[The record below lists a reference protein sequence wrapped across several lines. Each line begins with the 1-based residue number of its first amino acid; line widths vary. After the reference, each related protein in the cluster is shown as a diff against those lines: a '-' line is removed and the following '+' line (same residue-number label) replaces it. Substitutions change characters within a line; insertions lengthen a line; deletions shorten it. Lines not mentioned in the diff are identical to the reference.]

1 MANPISSKE
10 PTENQFKIRLVAA
23 GAQSI
28 EARRRGVTFE
38 VTPELNETRSVQYE
52 FLDPVHAPGQI
63 AVYKRSMSRKFQ
75 LTSVKLV
82 SRTPEEASINL
93 AYLWTLR
100 GWTMPVFGTERTGKN
115 DTSRSA
121 SASDSQGG
129 RDAGATTEKRTTSY
143 ISDIIQGLN
152 QGASSEYLG
161 APPQVLQLSAYSRQG
176 TASQSAQKSIGHL
189 YRVPVVIESLG
200 INYPTDCDYIPT
212 DEEHPTPMPTVMM
225 IDLSLSETL
234 SPNQLSSFD
243 LSKYRRGDLR

>member
-1 MANPISSKE
+1 VANAISTAE

-38 VTPELNETRSVQYE
+38 VTPELNETRTVQYE

-63 AVYKRSMSRKFQ
+63 AVYKRSMSRRFQ

-100 GWTMPVFGTERTGKN
+100 GWTMPAFGTERTGNK

-121 SASDSQGG
+121 SPQDSQG
-129 RDAGATTEKRTTSY
+129 AGASPEQRTTSY
-143 ISDIIQGLN
+143 ISDIIQGLS

-176 TASQSAQKSIGHL
+176 TTAQSANKSIGHL

-212 DEEHPTPMPTVMM
+212 AEDHPTPMPTVMM
-225 IDLSLSETL
+225 IDISLTETL
-234 SPNQLSSFD
+234 SPNQLSNFN
-243 LSKYRRGDLR
+243 LSKYRRGDLT